1 MDTSSELIAHS
12 FSGLRRTTPNS
23 RPSASP
29 TERRRASRARAAGKV
44 IGRPDWYGRW
54 HETLAAMRED
64 GYGMKRMSRETQLS
78 DNTVKKYLD
87 RMDTELPAASS
98 REG

>member
-1 MDTSSELIAHS
+1 
-12 FSGLRRTTPNS
+12 
-23 RPSASP
+23 
-29 TERRRASRARAAGKV
+29 
-44 IGRPDWYGRW
+44 
-54 HETLAAMRED
+54 MRED